1 IWVSR
6 DTEAGAHH
14 GLIVGAVGQADAGRE
29 HDRDGIGS
37 RGSRDVAAATDQHLI
52 VVRII
57 PLDAVL
63 AAVHNGE
70 VLYAQAKVKAQ
81 LSTRLPVVADVI
93 ALLELARRHGV
104 VELVG
109 LAHGSRQ
116 AQQER
121 RVGIE
126 VVRRSTGVQGGYAVD
141 EIEASPRAPAARFRL
156 PVVHLV
162 LDHVDSEPKIMGAS
176 GPVQVDSVGVLPV
189 IAFHRAPIIL
199 VAEPAVTADIE
210 DREATLADVGT
221 VGAGNLQY
229 VEADVRAVIRTL

>member
-1 IWVSR
+1 
-6 DTEAGAHH
+6 
-14 GLIVGAVGQADAGRE
+14 
-29 HDRDGIGS
+29 
-37 RGSRDVAAATDQHLI
+37 
-52 VVRII
+52 
-57 PLDAVL
+57 
-63 AAVHNGE
+63 
-70 VLYAQAKVKAQ
+70 
-81 LSTRLPVVADVI
+81 
-93 ALLELARRHGV
+93 
-104 VELVG
+104 

-126 VVRRSTGVQGGYAVD
+126 VVRRSTAVQGGYAVD

-176 GPVQVDSVGVLPV
+176 GPVQVDSVGVLRV

-229 VEADVRAVIRTL
+229 VEADVRAVIRTLGIVMHPRGSKIGVEQESRSENVADAAAEHVSMVVPGADAGVASRASRIGAERLT